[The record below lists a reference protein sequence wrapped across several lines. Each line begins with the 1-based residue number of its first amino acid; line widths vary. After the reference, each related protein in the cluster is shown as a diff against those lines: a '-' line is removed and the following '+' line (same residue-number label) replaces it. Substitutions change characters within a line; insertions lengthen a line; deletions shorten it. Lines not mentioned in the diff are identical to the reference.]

1 MKHYIILL
9 IILVVLLTGC
19 NSRKSSVLTG
29 QTSIDS
35 TQQIKQDSKV
45 SMEVKEDK
53 STEVS
58 VSERLLDFKIKPI
71 EGNPLAKFIFIHEG
85 RTIQGE
91 TTGELVFSNSE
102 KNTTENTRSTT
113 LQKIQYVSK
122 ITYKTHTTFRDKW
135 KDKQTDKKAT
145 TWNMF
150 FLGLLLGGLGITAI
164 PLLWKAIKPI

>member
-1 MKHYIILL
+1 MSILL
-9 IILVVLLTGC
+9 VGC
-19 NSRKSSVLTG
+19 NSRKSSVLTA

-58 VSERLLDFKIKPI
+58 ISEKFFDFKIKPI
-71 EGNPLAKFIFIHEG
+71 EGNPLAKFIFIHQG
-85 RTIQGE
+85 QTIQGE
-91 TTGELVFSNSE
+91 TTGELAFSNRD
-102 KNTTENTRSTT
+102 KKTTENTRTIL

-135 KDKQTDKKAT
+135 KDKQTDKKGA

-150 FLGLLLGGLGITAI
+150 FLGLLLGGLGIKMI

>member
-1 MKHYIILL
+1 MLM
-9 IILVVLLTGC
+9 VGC

-35 TQQIKQDSKV
+35 TQQITQDSKV

-58 VSERLLDFKIKPI
+58 ISEKFLDFKIKPI
-71 EGNPLAKFIFIHEG
+71 DGNPLAKFIFIHQG
-85 RTIQGE
+85 KTIQGE

-113 LQKIQYVSK
+113 LQKIQYISK

-135 KDKQTDKKAT
+135 KDKQTDKKGA

-150 FLGLLLGGLGITAI
+150 FLGLLLGGYGIKRL
-164 PLLWKAIKPI
+164 PLLWKSIKPI